1 MADNGRGIA
10 ARDHARVFEL
20 FRRSGAQDR
29 PGEGIGLAHVK
40 ALVRS
45 LGGRIEVTSDL
56 GVGTTFNV
64 TLPRGTVTGHGQD
77 GPPLRLA
84 AGIRIIPRVNAV
96 EIVMIEDDEG
106 HARLIERNIRRA
118 GVNNAIRPFRD
129 GTTALEYLLGA
140 DGTGEVS
147 AKRHLLILL
156 DLNLPDMTGI
166 DILEKVKANPHTRR
180 SPVVVLTTTDDQ
192 REIQRCY
199 DLGANV
205 YITKP
210 VNYEGFA
217 NAIRQLGLF
226 FLRDAGAR
234 ESMTE
239 PVPQDR
245 GRVLYVDDDPGLG
258 RLVQRAL
265 QARGYA
271 VELAPDGDA
280 GLARLEAGGIDV
292 VALDHHMP
300 GQTGLDLLPAI
311 RALPDAPPVVYVT
324 GSEDSRVAVAALKA
338 GAVDYVWKDLQ
349 GQFREL
355 LGGAIDT
362 ALRQEALRRDK
373 ERAEREVREA
383 RDRAEIMLREV
394 NHRVANSLA
403 LVAALTHMQANAVTD
418 PAAKAALQEMQARI
432 SAIAGIHRRLYTSDD
447 VEAVDLDA
455 YLASLVEELQAAMK
469 AAGRDHAIRLRAE
482 PVRLATDKAVS
493 VGVVVTELVTNAYKY
508 AYPAEIPGE
517 IRVSLARA
525 GAEGITLTVEDDGVG
540 WTGEGQPRG
549 TGLGSRIIRAMATNL
564 RSALVYGV
572 DRVGTRA
579 TLSFQD

>member
-1 MADNGRGIA
+1 M
-10 ARDHARVFEL
+10 
-20 FRRSGAQDR
+20 
-29 PGEGIGLAHVK
+29 
-40 ALVRS
+40 
-45 LGGRIEVTSDL
+45 
-56 GVGTTFNV
+56 
-64 TLPRGTVTGHGQD
+64 
-77 GPPLRLA
+77 
-84 AGIRIIPRVNAV
+84 
-96 EIVMIEDDEG
+96 
-106 HARLIERNIRRA
+106 
-118 GVNNAIRPFRD
+118 
-129 GTTALEYLLGA
+129 
-140 DGTGEVS
+140 S
-147 AKRHLLILL
+147 A
-156 DLNLPDMTGI
+156 
-166 DILEKVKANPHTRR
+166 
-180 SPVVVLTTTDDQ
+180 
-192 REIQRCY
+192 
-199 DLGANV
+199 
-205 YITKP
+205 
-210 VNYEGFA
+210 
-217 NAIRQLGLF
+217 
-226 FLRDAGAR
+226 
-234 ESMTE
+234 
-239 PVPQDR
+239 PVPQAR

-280 GLARLEAGGIDV
+280 GLSRLAQGGIDV

-300 GQTGLDLLPAI
+300 GQTGLDVLPSI

-403 LVAALTHMQANAVTD
+403 LVAALTHMQTNAVSD
-418 PAAKAALQEMQARI
+418 PAAKAALREMQARI

-469 AAGRDHAIRLRAE
+469 ADGRDHAIRLNAE

-517 IRVSLARA
+517 IRVSLARE

-564 RSALVYGV
+564 RSALVYGA

-579 TLSFQD
+579 TLSFQN

>member
-1 MADNGRGIA
+1 M
-10 ARDHARVFEL
+10 
-20 FRRSGAQDR
+20 
-29 PGEGIGLAHVK
+29 
-40 ALVRS
+40 
-45 LGGRIEVTSDL
+45 
-56 GVGTTFNV
+56 
-64 TLPRGTVTGHGQD
+64 
-77 GPPLRLA
+77 
-84 AGIRIIPRVNAV
+84 
-96 EIVMIEDDEG
+96 
-106 HARLIERNIRRA
+106 
-118 GVNNAIRPFRD
+118 
-129 GTTALEYLLGA
+129 
-140 DGTGEVS
+140 S
-147 AKRHLLILL
+147 A
-156 DLNLPDMTGI
+156 
-166 DILEKVKANPHTRR
+166 
-180 SPVVVLTTTDDQ
+180 
-192 REIQRCY
+192 
-199 DLGANV
+199 
-205 YITKP
+205 
-210 VNYEGFA
+210 
-217 NAIRQLGLF
+217 
-226 FLRDAGAR
+226 
-234 ESMTE
+234 
-239 PVPQDR
+239 PVPQAR
-245 GRVLYVDDDPGLG
+245 GRVLYIDDDPGLG

-280 GLARLEAGGIDV
+280 GLSRLAQGGIDV

-300 GQTGLDLLPAI
+300 GQTGLDVLPSI

-403 LVAALTHMQANAVTD
+403 LVAALTHMQTNAVSD
-418 PAAKAALQEMQARI
+418 PAAKAALREMQARI

-469 AAGRDHAIRLRAE
+469 ADGRDHAIRLNAE

-517 IRVSLARA
+517 IRVSLARE
-525 GAEGITLTVEDDGVG
+525 GVEGITLTVEDDGVG

-564 RSALVYGV
+564 RSALVYGA

-579 TLSFQD
+579 TLSFQN

>member
-1 MADNGRGIA
+1 
-10 ARDHARVFEL
+10 
-20 FRRSGAQDR
+20 
-29 PGEGIGLAHVK
+29 
-40 ALVRS
+40 
-45 LGGRIEVTSDL
+45 
-56 GVGTTFNV
+56 
-64 TLPRGTVTGHGQD
+64 
-77 GPPLRLA
+77 
-84 AGIRIIPRVNAV
+84 
-96 EIVMIEDDEG
+96 
-106 HARLIERNIRRA
+106 
-118 GVNNAIRPFRD
+118 
-129 GTTALEYLLGA
+129 
-140 DGTGEVS
+140 
-147 AKRHLLILL
+147 
-156 DLNLPDMTGI
+156 
-166 DILEKVKANPHTRR
+166 
-180 SPVVVLTTTDDQ
+180 
-192 REIQRCY
+192 
-199 DLGANV
+199 
-205 YITKP
+205 
-210 VNYEGFA
+210 
-217 NAIRQLGLF
+217 
-226 FLRDAGAR
+226 
-234 ESMTE
+234 MTE

-280 GLARLEAGGIDV
+280 GLARLKAGGIDV

-469 AAGRDHAIRLRAE
+469 AAGRDHAIRLKAE

-508 AYPAEIPGE
+508 AYPAQIPGE

>member
-1 MADNGRGIA
+1 MSAPVA
-10 ARDHARVFEL
+10 
-20 FRRSGAQDR
+20 
-29 PGEGIGLAHVK
+29 PG
-40 ALVRS
+40 
-45 LGGRIEVTSDL
+45 
-56 GVGTTFNV
+56 
-64 TLPRGTVTGHGQD
+64 
-77 GPPLRLA
+77 
-84 AGIRIIPRVNAV
+84 
-96 EIVMIEDDEG
+96 
-106 HARLIERNIRRA
+106 
-118 GVNNAIRPFRD
+118 
-129 GTTALEYLLGA
+129 
-140 DGTGEVS
+140 
-147 AKRHLLILL
+147 
-156 DLNLPDMTGI
+156 
-166 DILEKVKANPHTRR
+166 
-180 SPVVVLTTTDDQ
+180 
-192 REIQRCY
+192 
-199 DLGANV
+199 
-205 YITKP
+205 
-210 VNYEGFA
+210 
-217 NAIRQLGLF
+217 
-226 FLRDAGAR
+226 
-234 ESMTE
+234 
-239 PVPQDR
+239 R

-265 QARGYA
+265 QARGYV
-271 VELAPDGDA
+271 VEVVPDGDA
-280 GLARLEAGGIDV
+280 ALARLASGGIDV

-311 RALPDAPPVVYVT
+311 RALPEAPPVVYVT

-355 LGGAIDT
+355 LGEAIDT

-403 LVAALTHMQANAVTD
+403 LVAALTHMQTNAVTD

-508 AYPAEIPGE
+508 AYPPEVPGE
-517 IRVSLARA
+517 IRVSVALD
-525 GAEGITLTVEDDGVG
+525 GAEGVTLTVEDDGIG

-564 RSALVYGV
+564 RSALVYAHG
-572 DRVGTRA
+572 RAGTRA
-579 TLSFQD
+579 TLSFQN